1 MPRPAYLLLTHLGMS
16 REEAEQLTM
25 TEFQM
30 LLATKF
36 PEQKGF
42 TKEEYDAVADD
53 YLARKNKKLSGNS
66 KG

>member
-1 MPRPAYLLLTHLGMS
+1 
-16 REEAEQLTM
+16 M

-30 LLATKF
+30 LLAAKY

-53 YLARKNKKLSGNS
+53 YLARKAKKLE
-66 KG
+66 KR